1 MPCSGHTAGPRG
13 PALTPAQV
21 GCALQ
26 PPGPRA
32 LLSTSSEGGRSPGSP
47 PSGTGCVLPVVSPAR
62 VQPCLR
68 AVRGSDGLTA
78 TFRESHRRLVLVAAA
93 ARATRRVLAVE
104 DKPCC
109 GSLTQGRA
117 REGLTGMQQG
127 RPPGWRCPWGGP
139 GAPERPPGPQQP
151 EEDTARA
158 APGRGDGTVL
168 SLPSATSFLWASRG
182 PRGKARPR
190 HRTPAQ
196 VPQEPGQS
204 QPRTQARG
212 RPVLLKPRPG
222 AWQEAPHA
230 TANVGA
236 GVTLTHASPSA

>member
-1 MPCSGHTAGPRG
+1 MPCSGHTARPRG
-13 PALTPAQV
+13 PALTPTQV

-32 LLSTSSEGGRSPGSP
+32 LLSSSSEGGRSPGSP
-47 PSGTGCVLPVVSPAR
+47 PSGTGCVLPVVSPPR
-62 VQPCLR
+62 VQPCPR

-109 GSLTQGRA
+109 GSLTQGKA

-127 RPPGWRCPWGGP
+127 RPPGWRCPWGAQEPRKGP
-139 GAPERPPGPQQP
+139 RAPSSLRKTLHTPRWAEG
-151 EEDTARA
+151 TAPSCLFPLPRA
-158 APGRGDGTVL
+158 SCGLPVAPGGR
-168 SLPSATSFLWASRG
+168 RG
-182 PRGKARPR
+182 PDTGPRP
-190 HRTPAQ
+190 Q
-196 VPQEPGQS
+196 VPQEAGQS
-204 QPRTQARG
+204 QPRTQASG